1 MPAVKSSKFGTST
14 PGPNA
19 AEMPLGGVKI
29 VGVGHHAPA
38 NVVTNEDLE
47 QWLDTSDEWITTRT
61 GMKRRHWARA
71 DESTSDLALAAAG
84 AALDYAG
91 LRAAEID
98 CFIVCT
104 VTPDYY
110 FPATAC
116 LVAARLGAKDKPAF
130 DVSIACSGFI
140 YGLTVASGLVRS
152 GVYGRVMVIGAET
165 LSKILNKEDRATAIL
180 FGDGAGAVILEAS
193 EENSFLSSELGSDA
207 SKPEMLYVRSSGSR
221 HPIDRASLDEKRNLI
236 QMQGREVFKSAVM
249 KMIDATGKALV
260 KANLTKHDV
269 TLLIPHQANKR
280 IIDAAAHYLE
290 MPSDKVVSNIHEY
303 GNTSAASIPIALS
316 ETVRAGRIRPGNII
330 VFVAFG
336 GGLSWGAVAW
346 RWAA

>member
-1 MPAVKSSKFGTST
+1 MSLT
-14 PGPNA
+14 
-19 AEMPLGGVKI
+19 GVKI

-38 NVVTNEDLE
+38 RIVSNRDLE
-47 QWLDTSDEWITTRT
+47 RWLDTSDEWITTRT
-61 GMKRRHWARA
+61 GMKRRHWASP
-71 DESTSDLALAAAG
+71 DEATSDLALAAAG
-84 AALDYAG
+84 SALAHAG
-91 LRAAEID
+91 LRAREID

-130 DVSIACSGFI
+130 DISIACSGFI

-152 GVYGRVMVIGAET
+152 GIYARVMLIGAET
-165 LSKILNKEDRATAIL
+165 LSKILNREDRSTAIL
-180 FGDGAGAVILEAS
+180 FGDGAGAVILESA

-207 SKPEMLYVRSSGSR
+207 SRPELLYVRSSGSR
-221 HPIDRASLDEKRNLI
+221 HPIDHVALDEKLNLI
-236 QMQGREVFKSAVM
+236 HMQGREVFKSAVT
-249 KMIDATGKALV
+249 KMIEATDKALA
-260 KANLTKHDV
+260 KANLSKADV
-269 TLLIPHQANKR
+269 TFLIPHQANKR
-280 IIDAAAHYLE
+280 IIDAAARYLE
-290 MPSDKVVSNIHEY
+290 MPEDKVVTNIHEY

-316 ETVRAGRIRPGNII
+316 ESVQAGALKPGNVI